1 MLNVRVYRWCN
12 YTGTF
17 THSQYII
24 YSCIPVFI
32 YFCVSRELRASFN
45 KIVNIPPEI
54 GKLKRLRRLV
64 LNSNRIKKLPNEIGR
79 LDMLEE
85 LIVSENV
92 LEELPHTIATMSTLR
107 ILKLENNKLKA
118 LPYELA
124 DVVTLE
130 EVNCANNPE
139 LEMLPPPWRGDSE
152 SILFICR
159 IHRGMCS
166 GCVYV

>member
-1 MLNVRVYRWCN
+1 MITLYFFIIKLVLC
-12 YTGTF
+12 F
-17 THSQYII
+17 YIG
-24 YSCIPVFI
+24 F
-32 YFCVSRELRASFN
+32 FHRELRASFN

-92 LEELPHTIATMSTLR
+92 LEEVPHTIATMSTLR

-159 IHRGMCS
+159 IHRGQLCFINNS
-166 GCVYV
+166 LSVDCASP